1 MIFFLHFF
9 LLYRPLRH
17 SELWVLCQIP
27 VLGKCIPYHPHLRE
41 VNKALLCKVGCPLLN
56 AGQVGEVH
64 AQVRDTW
71 RITAVQTKQKYTV
84 FMNWFETCTL
94 FSSARWLYLLFQCL
108 SEVLEPSL
116 WWHNLL
122 KSVPQSLCLKIMKKR
137 VFFFSTQM
145 WYYFQQLSERRRINL
160 FADFCPGLFKPVD
173 GTAFE
178 CSIDLQY
185 SVVVIEA
192 ATDVSHCQPLLN
204 GAGSGGHISMG
215 HYLRC
220 YQVTHLWNKV

>member
-1 MIFFLHFF
+1 MTVSQYSIQYGICASNGFKQLNNWHPDSNFMFFMYVFF
-9 LLYRPLRH
+9 PLLYRPLRH

-27 VLGKCIPYHPHLRE
+27 VLGKCNPYHPHLRE

-56 AGQVGEVH
+56 AGQVSEVH

-84 FMNWFETCTL
+84 FMNWFET
-94 FSSARWLYLLFQCL
+94 FSSAHWLYLLFQCL

-137 VFFFSTQM
+137 VNFSVHRCGIIFSSSLKGESTCLQT
-145 WYYFQQLSERRRINL
+145 FAQVFLSL
-160 FADFCPGLFKPVD
+160 
-173 GTAFE
+173 
-178 CSIDLQY
+178 
-185 SVVVIEA
+185 
-192 ATDVSHCQPLLN
+192 
-204 GAGSGGHISMG
+204 
-215 HYLRC
+215 
-220 YQVTHLWNKV
+220 